1 MKKIIVLISI
11 IVCLCFCACT
21 PINTSVYNCTITY
34 TLGDNQYT
42 ETIMMD
48 VPSMYVPAYSCGN
61 KKIKVLGVGS
71 DDYQFS
77 YKTVY
82 SGELPIA
89 VQSFDY
95 TLVRTYRASRL
106 NGREL
111 KNK

>member
-11 IVCLCFCACT
+11 IMCLCFCACT
-21 PINTSVYNCTITY
+21 PINTAVYNCTITY
-34 TLGDNQYT
+34 TIGDNQYT
-42 ETIMMD
+42 ETIIMD
-48 VPSMYVPAYSCGN
+48 VPAMYTPVYSCGN
-61 KKIKVLGVGS
+61 KQITVIGAGS
-71 DDYQFS
+71 GKYQLR

-95 TLVRTYRASRL
+95 TLVRTYKASSFD
-106 NGREL
+106 GHEL